1 MYAEL
6 GDRLL
11 NIVDKN
17 EQLKQA
23 FNNRLGENTQQ
34 INMAKAAKNIS
45 DLRVKVLPLKEQLM
59 KDFTKYVKSNVEG
72 EKDKP
77 LHVSSNEE
85 ISTICQLCVIQQSM
99 KMKQFNLK
107 TTEYAES
114 NMVNEVN
121 DFLKDST
128 QLEIFRTK
136 SDYREVALDDVS
148 KMATLYSGAINIKK
162 AEMKE
167 QKQAQIVADKQNEKQ
182 IEQPELGPMG

>member
-1 MYAEL
+1 
-6 GDRLL
+6 
-11 NIVDKN
+11 
-17 EQLKQA
+17 
-23 FNNRLGENTQQ
+23 
-34 INMAKAAKNIS
+34 
-45 DLRVKVLPLKEQLM
+45 M
-59 KDFTKYVKSNVEG
+59 KDFTKYEKSHVEG
-72 EKDKP
+72 GKDKP

-85 ISTICQLCVIQQSM
+85 IATICQLCMIQHDM

-162 AEMKE
+162 AEMTE
-167 QKQAQIVADKQNEKQ
+167 QKQAQIVVDKQNEKQ
-182 IEQPELGPMG
+182 IELPKLCPM